1 MKLLERFI
9 TEIRNNETLVA
20 EVELLFLYGFIR
32 VLQTF
37 EKLRF
42 LVQNGTR
49 FTLNQDPRVT
59 LCGYS
64 IPHPSEAKVN
74 IRVQTTGDP
83 AKEVLKDSCQDLMM
97 ICQHVRSTFE
107 QAVADFK
114 NNEGSESQ

>member
-1 MKLLERFI
+1 MF
-9 TEIRNNETLVA
+9 
-20 EVELLFLYGFIR
+20 FS
-32 VLQTF
+32 
-37 EKLRF
+37 
-42 LVQNGTR
+42 
-49 FTLNQDPRVT
+49 PRVA

-74 IRVQTTGDP
+74 IRVQTTGTYNYNYNPFPENMHLSPSFNHEHYLHSYSTIAGDP